1 MTSLQTA
8 SSDRFPAGSAAFP
21 HKHLLGIAGMQPWEI
36 AFVLEEAEQWVALNR
51 SGAAKRDDRLRGLT
65 IINAFFENSTRTL
78 LSFEI
83 AGKRLG
89 ADVVNMGV
97 SQSSVRAWH

>member
-1 MTSLQTA
+1 MTSTE
-8 SSDRFPAGSAAFP
+8 FTYPEGSAAFP
-21 HKHLLGIAGMQPWEI
+21 HRGLVGIAGLAPHELM
-36 AFVLEEAEQWVALNR
+36 FLLDEAQQWVELNR
-51 SGAAKRDDRLRGLT
+51 NAQKRRELRSGLT

-89 ADVVNMGV
+89 AAEIGRG
-97 SQSSVRAWH
+97 SGRESVGQ